1 MVAGAVR
8 SGPDS
13 AAVTFAVTAPVYGAA
28 MADRT
33 SACART
39 LRLIPG
45 GRRDGD
51 GRETVDLVRH
61 DTGAVENIVWTL
73 PRLLAAIGRRRRPA
87 HPAWT
92 YSVGRGRRRLAILTD
107 GPARFIGQHPCW
119 ADTGRPD
126 GAMIFPG
133 MSFTDVR
140 RVLERFYAG
149 ASPERC
155 FDGLPGELCPEAL
168 ATPARHAR

>member
-1 MVAGAVR
+1 
-8 SGPDS
+8 
-13 AAVTFAVTAPVYGAA
+13 

-33 SACART
+33 SARACT

-45 GRRDGD
+45 GHRDGD

-61 DTGAVENIVWTL
+61 DTGAVESVVWTL
-73 PRLLAAIGRRRRPA
+73 PRLLAAIGRRRRPGD
-87 HPAWT
+87 PAWT
-92 YSVGRGRRRLAILTD
+92 FSVGRGRRRLAILTD
-107 GPARFIGQHPCW
+107 SPARFSGQHPCW
-119 ADTGRPD
+119 TETGRRD

-133 MSFTDVR
+133 MSFSDVR

-155 FDGLPGELCPEAL
+155 FEGRPGEFCPEAPE
-168 ATPARHAR
+168 TPARHAR